1 VTFFYRFNQNGDSYV
16 ADYQTRRLMNLKDGA
31 EVLRGAQQP
40 VNYSLT
46 TQLEAPNI
54 VQVRGGIRA
63 R

>member
-1 VTFFYRFNQNGDSYV
+1 
-16 ADYQTRRLMNLKDGA
+16 MNLKMG
-31 EVLRGAQQP
+31 LKFYGAQQP